1 MAVGAFFRCGIMER
15 KGDKAEA
22 QIGDSKGE
30 SKMKIAWFCIPAHGH
45 TNPTLGLVKALT
57 EAGHQVWYFSF
68 EEFREKIE
76 GAGATFIGCDGY
88 DFEMEDKGNADR
100 VGKDKVYATE
110 LLVSSTLAL
119 DEMTARMI
127 DEIKPDI
134 VVSDSVA
141 FWGKL
146 AAMKHGL
153 PYVSS
158 TTTFAFNR
166 YSAKYMQES
175 VWDIARMLIAM
186 PRINKQIKRL
196 REKGYPVKSILDI
209 VQNDNDTNTIVY
221 TSRYF
226 QPCSETFSD
235 KYHFIGP
242 SIRPITKPVE
252 KTADKTVYISMGTVN
267 QNREFYRNCISVL
280 ASTGWQVIIS
290 MGTNTDRFENLPENI
305 QVYETVDQMA
315 VLSIADAFITHCGMN
330 SASEGLYFGVPL
342 VLFPQ
347 TPEQDAVARR
357 TEELSAGV
365 RLKSISEEDILD
377 ALNQVLNDPKYKEG
391 AAKVSGSFKACGG
404 SAEAK
409 GFLESL
415 SN

>member
-1 MAVGAFFRCGIMER
+1 
-15 KGDKAEA
+15 
-22 QIGDSKGE
+22 
-30 SKMKIAWFCIPAHGH
+30 MKIAWFCIPAHGH

-68 EEFREKIE
+68 EEFREKVE
-76 GAGATFIGCDGY
+76 GVGAAFIGCDGY

-119 DEMTARMI
+119 DEMTARVLG
-127 DEIKPDI
+127 EIKPDI

-146 AAMKHGL
+146 AAMKHSL

-166 YSAKYMQES
+166 YSSKYMQES
-175 VWDIARMLIAM
+175 AWDIARMLAAM
-186 PRINKQIKRL
+186 PRINKQLKRL

-235 KYHFIGP
+235 RYHFIGP

-252 KTADKTVYISMGTVN
+252 KTSDKTIYISMGTVN
-267 QNREFYRNCISVL
+267 QDREFYRNCINAL
-280 ASTGWQVIIS
+280 APTGWQVIIS

-305 QVYETVDQMA
+305 QVYESVDQMA

-330 SASEGLYFGVPL
+330 SASEGLYFGAPL

-357 TEELSAGV
+357 TEELGAGI

-377 ALNQVLNDPKYKEG
+377 ALDQVLNNPTYKEG
-391 AAKVSGSFKACGG
+391 AAKISESFKACGG
-404 SAEAK
+404 NEEAK
-409 GFLESL
+409 VFLESL
-415 SN
+415 TN

>member
-1 MAVGAFFRCGIMER
+1 
-15 KGDKAEA
+15 
-22 QIGDSKGE
+22 
-30 SKMKIAWFCIPAHGH
+30 MKIAWFCIPAHGH

-76 GAGATFIGCDGY
+76 NAGATFIGCDGY

-119 DEMTARMI
+119 DEMTSRVI
-127 DEIKPDI
+127 GEIKPDI

-158 TTTFAFNR
+158 TTTFAFNK

-175 VWDIARMLIAM
+175 TWDIARMLVAL
-186 PRINKQIKRL
+186 PRINKQLKRL
-196 REKGYPVKSILDI
+196 RDEGYPVKSLLDI
-209 VQNDNDTNTIVY
+209 VQNDNDTDTIVY
-221 TSRYF
+221 TSKYF

-235 KYHFIGP
+235 RYHFIGP
-242 SIRPITKPVE
+242 SIRPVTKPME
-252 KTADKTVYISMGTVN
+252 KTADKLVYISMGTVN
-267 QNREFYRNCISVL
+267 QNREFYRNCIHAL
-280 ASTGWQVIIS
+280 GQTDWQVIIS
-290 MGTNTDRFENLPENI
+290 MGTNPEHYDQLPDNI
-305 QVYETVDQMA
+305 HIYESVDQMA

-330 SASEGLYFGVPL
+330 SASEGLYFQVPL

-357 TEELSAGV
+357 TEELSAGI

-377 ALNQVLNDPKYKEG
+377 ALNQVLNNPKYKVG
-391 AAKVSGSFKACGG
+391 VARVSESFKKCGG
-404 SAEAK
+404 NAEAK
-409 GFLESL
+409 AFLERL
-415 SN
+415 TN

>member
-1 MAVGAFFRCGIMER
+1 
-15 KGDKAEA
+15 
-22 QIGDSKGE
+22 
-30 SKMKIAWFCIPAHGH
+30 MKIAWFCIPAHGH
-45 TNPTLGLVKALT
+45 TNPTLGIVKTLT

-76 GAGATFIGCDGY
+76 GVGATFIGCDGY

-119 DEMTARMI
+119 DEMTARVI
-127 DEIKPDI
+127 GKIKPDI

-221 TSRYF
+221 TSKYF
-226 QPCSETFSD
+226 QPCSEMFSD

-305 QVYETVDQMA
+305 QVYESVDQMA

-365 RLKSISEEDILD
+365 RLKSISEEDILN
-377 ALNQVLNDPKYKEG
+377 ALNQVFNDPKYKEG

-404 SAEAK
+404 SAEAR